1 MPSMRLFFLVPLIL
15 AAAALPAAEPPKTA
29 QAMGLLKTT
38 CLGCHNA
45 EKKKGGLSLETR
57 ELALQGGENGAA
69 FIPGK
74 GADSKLVQQLL
85 EGSDPHM
92 PPKKQLSE
100 KQIAIFQAWVDG
112 GAEWDEKA
120 LKSFGEFASADKL
133 GDLPSAVQ
141 SSYAMAVSPD
151 GAKIAV
157 TSGSLVKV
165 LDATKPGR
173 PVIATLT
180 GHRDVV
186 QSLAWSADGKWLA
199 AGGYRKVLV
208 WDAASWQVAHTLT
221 APLEGR
227 QTALLFLPD
236 NETLVIAD
244 GAEAQRGLLCWWKI
258 SEPKPLASI
267 EAHKDNVLS
276 LAVSRDGK
284 KLASGSADYLVKV
297 WDTATHK
304 ELAKLEGHTGHVLGL
319 AFNGDGTM
327 LASAGADKELK
338 VWEVAS
344 KQMVMQLGDKTSA
357 VTAVQWSADSAR
369 LYACRA
375 DGGVRL
381 YTELKAHDG
390 VRSFETN
397 GTEKKM
403 PGISDL
409 AAVAVLSPDGK
420 RLYVSTAEGNVFAWN
435 EKGNL
440 EDEKGL
446 PVSPA
451 VATAPE
457 SKEAA
462 APLSFARDIL
472 PILSKAGC
480 NMGSCH
486 AKASGQAGFKL
497 SVFAYD
503 PLSDYRAIVKDDH
516 GRRVFPALPEESLIL
531 KKPTVEI
538 AHEGGQRIEPGSPW
552 FQAITTWIKQGMPYT
567 LKDESPLASIDVTP
581 AAKTCAKNSS
591 HPQKVTAKYKD
602 GSTRDVTAL
611 ADYVSNEKGVATVD
625 EKGVLKTGAYSGETA
640 IVVRYMG
647 QVGVSRVAIAP
658 DKILPDAMYAKLPV
672 NNEID
677 RLAYARHKEIGCLP
691 SEGCTD
697 AEFLRRSSLD
707 AIGTLPTVEEAR
719 AFAESKEP
727 KKREQWIAH
736 LLDQPAW
743 ADHWAVKFDD
753 LLRPNPSRVG
763 VKPVFLFDDWL
774 RQSFRANKPWD
785 QIVRELLTAQGST
798 HKYGPVALWRDK
810 REPVDAAAF
819 VAEIFLGV
827 RMECAKCHHHPNER
841 WDISDYYQLA
851 AHFTRLHHKGQGISA
866 PISGEPEYWWFASGD
881 AGIAHP
887 ITNAMLKPKPPGGLE
902 KPIAET
908 QDPRAALADWMTAP
922 DNPFFAKAIVNR
934 IWSQFFGRGVVD
946 PVDDFRTSN
955 PPSNGPMLD
964 WLAKDFIA
972 HHFDLKH
979 LMATIM
985 SSHLYQLSSLPN
997 DTNKADLK
1005 NYSRSYRRR
1014 LPAEVLLDAVCAVT
1028 ESNESFLGTQT
1039 GTRALQTWNVKL
1051 ESEFM
1056 DAFGRPNS
1064 SAECPCERDA
1074 KPSVVQ
1080 ALHLMNSTKLQ
1091 AKLDDDAGRVMRL
1104 AKSKMNSEEIV
1115 EELYLAAFSRKPAP
1129 EELAVASKAI
1139 ALAGDKRKDAIEDV
1153 LWAMLNSAEFVF
1165 NH

>member
-1 MPSMRLFFLVPLIL
+1 MRLLYFAPLML
-15 AAAALPAAEPPKTA
+15 LAAALPAAEPPKTA
-29 QAMGLLKTT
+29 QAMGLLKTA

-57 ELALQGGENGAA
+57 ELALRGGENGASL
-69 FIPGK
+69 IPEK

-85 EGSDPHM
+85 EGADPHM

-100 KQIAIFQAWVDG
+100 KQIAIFQAWVDA
-112 GAEWDEKA
+112 GAVWDEKA
-120 LKSFGEFASADKL
+120 LKSFGEIAAADQL
-133 GDLPSAVQ
+133 GELPPAVQ
-141 SSYAMAVSPD
+141 PSNALVISPD

-157 TSGSLVKV
+157 SSGSQVKI
-165 LDATKPGR
+165 LDATKRER
-173 PVIATLT
+173 PLVATLA
-180 GHRDVV
+180 GHRDAV

-208 WDAASWQVAHTLT
+208 WDAASGQLAHTF
-221 APLEGR
+221 ASPLEGR
-227 QTALLFLPD
+227 VTALLFLAD
-236 NETLVIAD
+236 NETLVVAD
-244 GAEAQRGLLCWWKI
+244 GAQAQRGLLHWWKLGE
-258 SEPKPLASI
+258 SKPSATL
-267 EAHKDNVLS
+267 EAHKDNILS
-276 LAVSRDGK
+276 LALSHDGK
-284 KLASGSADYLVKV
+284 RLASGGADFLVKV
-297 WDTATHK
+297 WKASEHR
-304 ELAKLEGHTGHVLGL
+304 ELAKLEGHTGHVLSL
-319 AFNGDGTM
+319 AFNNDGTL
-327 LASAGADKELK
+327 LASGGADKELK
-338 VWEVAS
+338 VWEIAS
-344 KQMVMQLGDKTSA
+344 KQMVMQLGDKTSGIVA
-357 VTAVQWSADSAR
+357 LQWDAAGTH
-369 LYACRA
+369 LYSLRA
-375 DGGVRL
+375 DGGARL

-390 VRSFETN
+390 VRSFESN

-403 PGISDL
+403 PGMSDL
-409 AAVAVLSPDGK
+409 ATAAALTPDGK
-420 RLYVSTAEGNVFAWN
+420 KLYAATAEGNVFLWN
-435 EKGNL
+435 EKGIL
-440 EDEKGL
+440 ENEKGSPL
-446 PVSPA
+446 APPA
-451 VATAPE
+451 VA
-457 SKEAA
+457 AA
-462 APLSFARDIL
+462 SGEAPLTFTRDIL

-497 SVFAYD
+497 SVFAFD
-503 PLSDYRAIVKDDH
+503 PASDYRAIAKDDH

-531 KKPTVEI
+531 KKATVAI

-552 FQAITTWIKQGMPYT
+552 FQSVTRWIREGMPYSG
-567 LKDESPLASIDVTP
+567 KDEAPLAGIEVTP
-581 AAKTCAKNSS
+581 AANTCTKNST
-591 HPQKVTAKYKD
+591 HALKITAKYRD
-602 GSTRDVTAL
+602 GSTRDVTPL
-611 ADYVSNEKGVATVD
+611 ADFVSNEKGIVTVD
-625 EKGVLKTGAYSGETA
+625 ENGVLKTGIYSGETV
-640 IVVRYMG
+640 IVVRYLG
-647 QVGVSRVAIAP
+647 QVAVSRVAIAP
-658 DKILPDAMYAKLPV
+658 DKILPDTLYTKLPV
-672 NNEID
+672 NNELD

-697 AEFLRRSSLD
+697 SEFLRRSSLD

-719 AFAESKEP
+719 AFAESTDP
-727 KKREQWIAH
+727 KKREKWIAH
-736 LLDQPAW
+736 LLEQPAW

-763 VKPVFLFDDWL
+763 VKPIFLFDDWL

-785 QIVRELLTAQGST
+785 QIVRELLTAQGSS
-798 HKYGPVALWRDK
+798 HQYGPVALWRDK

-827 RMECAKCHHHPNER
+827 RLECAKCHHHPNER

-851 AHFTRLHHKGQGISA
+851 AHFTRLHRKGQGISA
-866 PISGEPEYWWFASGD
+866 PISGEPEYWWFAPGT
-881 AGIAHP
+881 AEIAHP
-887 ITNAMLKPKPPGGLE
+887 VTNAALKPRPPGAAE
-902 KPIAET
+902 RPIADD

-946 PVDDFRTSN
+946 LVDDFRTSN
-955 PPSNGPMLD
+955 PPSNGPLLD

-997 DTNKADLK
+997 ETNKADLK

-1028 ESNESFLGTQT
+1028 ESTESFLGTQT

-1064 SAECPCERDA
+1064 SAECPCDRDA

-1091 AKLDDDAGRVMRL
+1091 AKLANDAGRVARL
-1104 AKSKMNSEEIV
+1104 AKSAMNSEEIV
-1115 EELYLAAFSRKPAP
+1115 EELYLAAFSRKPTA
-1129 EELAVASKAI
+1129 EELATASKAI
-1139 ALAGDKRKDAIEDV
+1139 AEAGDKRKDAIEDV